1 MSIHTKEQREE
12 QAIHHQIDTLYLDGG
27 IEAVTAH
34 LQGMETQV
42 SISSSREKVDEL
54 NRGIVYGK
62 ILLAGF
68 MEQQ

>member
-1 MSIHTKEQREE
+1 MSIHAQEQREE
-12 QAIHHQIDTLYLDGG
+12 QAIHSHIDALYLDGG

-34 LQGMETQV
+34 LQRMELQV
-42 SISSSREKVDEL
+42 ANPSCKEVDEL